1 MRYHFYVRPRAIGGP
16 WSWGILRNQGDGFI
30 VSGAGGSPPLGTMGS
45 DGIVQPPPL
54 LDEYRCLGQ
63 CVEDLSVQELV
74 SQFAVEALVVA
85 VLPRTARR
93 DVEGLDPQ
101 PGQPSPHQFRR
112 ESWPVVRAQMLGRTV
127 PSEEIGEHLEN
138 VVSSSE
144 VPPVAVPL
152 PMLDPEPSVVPGV
165 GAS

>member
-1 MRYHFYVRPRAIGGP
+1 MNHKRVERIWRQEELKVPRRQTENGVGCGSTMARASGSGHCTKNHV
-16 WSWGILRNQGDGFI
+16 WSYDFVSTRTHDGRALKLLT
-30 VSGAGGSPPLGTMGS
+30 V
-45 DGIVQPPPL
+45 

-101 PGQPSPHQFRR
+101 PWPAISAPVSP
-112 ESWPVVRAQMLGRTV
+112 
-127 PSEEIGEHLEN
+127 
-138 VVSSSE
+138 
-144 VPPVAVPL
+144 
-152 PMLDPEPSVVPGV
+152 
-165 GAS
+165 

>member
-1 MRYHFYVRPRAIGGP
+1 
-16 WSWGILRNQGDGFI
+16 
-30 VSGAGGSPPLGTMGS
+30 MGS

-93 DVEGLDPQ
+93 DVEGLE
-101 PGQPSPHQFRR
+101 G
-112 ESWPVVRAQMLGRTV
+112 
-127 PSEEIGEHLEN
+127 EIGWRA
-138 VVSSSE
+138 VGIGKGG
-144 VPPVAVPL
+144 PPWEEL
-152 PMLDPEPSVVPGV
+152 F
-165 GAS
+165 